1 MSVRDLIIG
10 CSTNY
15 DWSKLKYWVNSINKS
30 GFEGDKVLILM
41 NCDKDTV
48 AKLTEEKFIII
59 GFKKDDND
67 NLVYQSSLPVHTE
80 RFLHI
85 YNFLKDRDYR
95 YVITTDVKDVVFQK
109 NPIEYL
115 QKECVNKNLVFSSE
129 SIRYKDEPWG
139 DNNLKETFG
148 PYVYEQ
154 FKNEE
159 IFNVGVL
166 AGHGYAIRDLAL
178 NIFLSCLN
186 RPIPICD
193 QSTFNVMISRN
204 PYTTLC
210 KYTRSEEG
218 WAAQLGTTGDPSKAA
233 QFDPLL
239 LEAKPKLKDG
249 VVTTSTGK
257 EYYIVHQ
264 YDRVPNMRK
273 VIEERFA

>member
-59 GFKKDDND
+59 GFKKDENE

-115 QKECVNKNLVFSSE
+115 EKECVNKNLVFSSE

>member
-1 MSVRDLIIG
+1 MRDLIIG

-15 DWSKLKYWVNSINKS
+15 DWSKLKYWVNSINRS

-41 NCDKDTV
+41 NCDKNTV
-48 AKLTEEKFIII
+48 DKLIEEKFTLI
-59 GFKKDDND
+59 GFNKDENE
-67 NLVYQSSLPVHTE
+67 NLVHQSSLPVHTE

-109 NPIEYL
+109 NPIEFL
-115 QKECVNKNLVFSSE
+115 EKECVNKNLVFSSE

-178 NIFLSCLN
+178 NIFLSCIN

-204 PYTTLC
+204 PYNSLS

-218 WAAQLGTTGDPSKAA
+218 WAAQLGTTGDPSKSS
-233 QFDPLL
+233 QFDPVL
-239 LEAKPKLKDG
+239 LEPKPKLKDG
-249 VVTTSTGK
+249 LITTSTGK
-257 EYYIVHQ
+257 EFYIVHQ
-264 YDRVPNMRK
+264 YDRVPDMRK
-273 VIEERFA
+273 VIEEKFV